1 MTKLHTFAVVEI
13 DGDSI
18 EVIRHDTNVNV
29 SNAELALMQR
39 MNPDRR
45 FVQIMLP
52 SARKPSSCE

>member
-39 MNPDRR
+39 MNPGRR